1 MSFKSFEDIKKSLLK
16 NPVKV
21 LLPICIIGVITAV
34 VPGLLGNTL
43 KTDQQPVKKE
53 DSTQDYVNKT
63 EERLKDIVT
72 KISGDDTPQVMVTLE
87 SGIEYVYARQT
98 KSDSGTVENK
108 NGETELK
115 TEQNDKAEES
125 LIIVTAEDGTETPL
139 VVTEIM
145 PEVKG
150 VVISCAGGNDENVKA
165 AVSDAVCTA
174 LDISDKRVCV
184 IGKNYTNE
192 RRK

>member
-1 MSFKSFEDIKKSLLK
+1 MSFKSFEEIKKTLLK
-16 NPVKV
+16 NPAKV
-21 LLPICIIGVITAV
+21 LLPICALGVAIALL
-34 VPGLLGNTL
+34 PGLLGSAK
-43 KTDQQPVKKE
+43 KTDKQEVKSE
-53 DSTQDYVNKT
+53 TTTQDYVAEIEK
-63 EERLKDIVT
+63 RLKDVVT
-72 KISGDDTPQVMVTLE
+72 KISADEDPQVMVTLQN
-87 SGIEYVYARQT
+87 GIEYVYARQT

-108 NGETELK
+108 NGTSELK

-150 VVISCAGGNDENVKA
+150 VVISCVGGNDETIKA

-184 IGKNYTNE
+184 IGKIQNS
-192 RRK
+192 K